1 MKKWLLTALEE
12 QRDYYSKQLLAIG
25 VYNQSVLK
33 NMTITELKSEY
44 HYFYHCIPEVKRK
57 KTQ

>member
-1 MKKWLLTALEE
+1 MEE